1 MANFDRPRGF
11 QPYGSLLRSSLYQ
24 AGSTVYPGDFVRL
37 ASDGQVDAA
46 AAGETLIGVALQYAT
61 VGQDVMV
68 SDDPD
73 QRYVAQADEA
83 ELDAQ
88 TDVGQSVDIVATA
101 GNSTYKTSRQEIDSS
116 TAGTSSG
123 QLLILAL
130 NTRPDLTGGANMEA
144 ICKIN
149 ELQFVASF
157 AGV

>member
-11 QPYGSLLRSSLYQ
+11 APYGNCVRQSRYE

-46 AAGETLIGVALQYAT
+46 AAGETLIGVAMHYAT
-61 VGQDVMV
+61 VGQELMV
-68 SDDPD
+68 CDDPS
-73 QRYVAQADEA
+73 QRYVAQADES
-83 ELDAQ
+83 ELDVQ

-116 TAGTSSG
+116 TAGTTSG

-130 NTRPDLTGGANMEA
+130 NRRPDLAGGANMEA
-144 ICKIN
+144 VVQIN
-149 ELQFVASF
+149 ELQAIASF

>member
-11 QPYGSLLRSSLYQ
+11 APAGNMSRASLYQ

-46 AAGETLIGVALQYAT
+46 AAGETLLGVALQYGVAN
-61 VGQDVMV
+61 DYIMV

-73 QRYVAQADEA
+73 QRYVAQGDEA

-88 TDVGQSVDIVATA
+88 TDVGNVVDILATA
-101 GNSTYKTSRQEIDSS
+101 GNATYKASRMEIDSS
-116 TAGTSSG
+116 TIGTISG
-123 QLLILAL
+123 QLCILAL
-130 NTRPDLTGGANMEA
+130 NRRPDLAGGANMEV
-144 ICKIN
+144 IVKIN
-149 ELQFVASF
+149 EHQLDEDF